1 MHQIKWH
8 GIDFIEREQNERRKK
23 RLLRWHQA
31 ICCKLF
37 MILQRYFCRGGIFYI
52 IFVAE
57 TIDFRFRI
65 SNAIS
70 NWQSHEPQIQTKQS
84 AQNDM
89 EDTKGV
95 RRLGSFSLKEQ
106 QCEVKN
112 TYFHFI
118 KYIVFAV
125 MFMKFMWC
133 FDGGDCHSLAFFI
146 NSKWIRQKMSTA
158 SNIKFRIDYVAHAC
172 RRQDDSQR
180 MRQQMFSSVV
190 AHS

>member
-23 RLLRWHQA
+23 RLLRRHQA

-37 MILQRYFCRGGIFYI
+37 MISQRYFCRGGIFYI

-95 RRLGSFSLKEQ
+95 RRLGSFSLKKQ
-106 QCEVKN
+106 QFWSKKHIFSLHQVHCFRRYVYEIYVVFWWRWLSFVRI
-112 TYFHFI
+112 FHQFEMDKAEDVYGI
-118 KYIVFAV
+118 QYKISYWLRCSCLQEAR
-125 MFMKFMWC
+125 W
-133 FDGGDCHSLAFFI
+133 
-146 NSKWIRQKMSTA
+146 
-158 SNIKFRIDYVAHAC
+158 
-172 RRQDDSQR
+172 
-180 MRQQMFSSVV
+180 
-190 AHS
+190 